1 MLSKRCVNPNSNT
14 FGRSCIIILN
24 RIGAITEPCGIPI
37 SIVLFDEYVLP
48 TRVQI
53 HLSDKKFFL
62 NIETSYHMLRHMLRQ
77 WGPVALLLRNN

>member
-37 SIVLFDEYVLP
+37 SIVLLDEYVP
-48 TRVQI
+48 GGAMAI
-53 HLSDKKFFL
+53 HDLHDVPL
-62 NIETSYHMLRHMLRQ
+62 TTQMDL
-77 WGPVALLLRNN
+77 